1 MNFIGIV
8 IAVVAIVA
16 IGLGHVWVPAVYK
29 ALGLRSWILAL
40 IAGLALTGASLFV
53 SNVLVSTTLA
63 VFAASFLWGIK
74 ELFEMDKKKRRG

>member
-8 IAVVAIVA
+8 IAIFALVA

-29 ALGLRSWILAL
+29 SLGLRSWILAL
-40 IAGLALTGASLFV
+40 IAGLALAGASLLF
-53 SNVLVSTTLA
+53 SNVFISSTLA